1 MATWLLMAILP
12 FERQLRSAQRAT
24 ANEQAMGKS
33 ARRPTSADESDFSLK
48 GQERPPFI
56 HLGRIRPERSKPV
69 PEPVGAIGAST
80 AVKYAVAVT
89 RQEQDQQDLQG
100 RQAVQLIQS
109 ATAPQLATSGSVGTK
124 LNVVG

>member
-1 MATWLLMAILP
+1 VA
-12 FERQLRSAQRAT
+12 
-24 ANEQAMGKS
+24 
-33 ARRPTSADESDFSLK
+33 
-48 GQERPPFI
+48 
-56 HLGRIRPERSKPV
+56 
-69 PEPVGAIGAST
+69 EPVGAIGAST

-100 RQAVQLIQS
+100 QQAVQLIQS